1 LPHPNLL
8 DDEFAE
14 YRIKDEVSPEF

>member
-1 LPHPNLL
+1 LSHPNLL